1 MYAAEMMQLLFMLA
15 IGFQPAAN
23 DGVAHLREEWARNLY
38 DKHVEASVAEYAAD
52 ADFIDPTGNRVHGAV
67 AIRKLF
73 QTITATFDSDLE
85 FRSQRVETSGDL
97 TYDSGMFCETLT
109 MRATGKRQEI
119 NGSYLTIYRKKDG
132 TWLIVEQIW
141 ASSPLEAGSR

>member
-97 TYDSGMFCETLT
+97 TYDSGMFREILT